1 MAHARKQST
10 FLTRKRSVSHLV
22 FSADPS
28 FRGYQAKNRFVVLNV
43 VELKRGKE
51 AKKRGSMASTA
62 GESGRESEDTARVK
76 IEEGEPVPM
85 WPSAPAVPT
94 APPPPPAAAAA
105 ANGMSLEE
113 LHQHQNN
120 STQTP
125 LGGFTSSTST
135 TVAPSALTDGPIVGR
150 EVTDKGSLYT
160 NAPLRNFSP
169 ASSAGYN
176 PLFGSEATSLEYNML
191 SSMLNG
197 IDPSWLSGSSPD
209 QQQGQELG
217 SAIAAN
223 KSSSLNGGLPHMGLD
238 GMPWR
243 FATDSNILWQ
253 DQADIKFQQ
262 LSNSTPRPAYEQL
275 KTPAVSS
282 HVEPLHHMD
291 SSRLPQGVEG
301 GVAAYDALE
310 VPSPHESS
318 GPKGSPSSS
327 GQSGPSPALT
337 SRPNPRSAA
346 AAAAAAAAGQDKK
359 PDAVWMERVKHVY
372 SDRMRPFPYT
382 EGYHFLIK
390 YVTAK

>member
-1 MAHARKQST
+1 
-10 FLTRKRSVSHLV
+10 
-22 FSADPS
+22 
-28 FRGYQAKNRFVVLNV
+28 
-43 VELKRGKE
+43 
-51 AKKRGSMASTA
+51 MASTG
-62 GESGRESEDTARVK
+62 GESGLDSEDAGRMKTEESE
-76 IEEGEPVPM
+76 PSSS
-85 WPSAPAVPT
+85 WPSN
-94 APPPPPAAAAA
+94 PAAAPPHPSA
-105 ANGMSLEE
+105 SLSLSD
-113 LHQHQNN
+113 LHRRQN
-120 STQTP
+120 SAQTQ
-125 LGGFTSSTST
+125 LGGFTSSASS
-135 TVAPSALTDGPIVGR
+135 TVAPSALTDGANVGG
-150 EVTDKGSLYT
+150 EPQEKGVYT

-169 ASSAGYN
+169 ASSGGYN

-223 KSSSLNGGLPHMGLD
+223 GSGLNGGLPHMGLD

-243 FATDSNILWQ
+243 FATDSNVLWQ

-262 LSNSTPRPAYEQL
+262 LSNNTPRLPLEQL
-275 KTPAVSS
+275 KTPIPSS

-291 SSRLPQGVEG
+291 SSRLPQGVED

-310 VPSPHESS
+310 VPSPHGSS
-318 GPKGSPSSS
+318 APKASPTSS

-337 SRPNPRSAA
+337 SKPNPRAAA